1 MCSADAMIL
10 LGQGKESVEKFR
22 EATLEVA
29 LLVRED
35 IKKNCRKREIGI
47 IYLTPPPST
56 ERVKNKRMKY

>member
-22 EATLEVA
+22 KATLEVA

-35 IKKNCRKREIGI
+35 IKKNCRKSEIGI
-47 IYLTPPPST
+47 IYLTSPPST
-56 ERVKNKRMKY
+56 ERVKKKE

>member
-35 IKKNCRKREIGI
+35 IKKQ
-47 IYLTPPPST
+47 TA
-56 ERVKNKRMKY
+56 ERVKLASFTLPLPPLLKE

>member
-35 IKKNCRKREIGI
+35 KPKTLGTDACLKNVLSVHFFE
-47 IYLTPPPST
+47 
-56 ERVKNKRMKY
+56 

>member
-1 MCSADAMIL
+1 MIL

-35 IKKNCRKREIGI
+35 IKKQTAERVK
-47 IYLTPPPST
+47 LASFTLPLPPST
-56 ERVKNKRMKY
+56 QAPSENFKK